1 MKRILICED
10 ETSIRDFVIIN
21 LKRAGYEAVAVA
33 SGEEAML
40 AFDEYKGEFSIALLD
55 VMLPGIDGFEVCKR
69 LREKSDT
76 MGIIMLTAKAQEMDK
91 ISGLMIGA
99 DDYMTKPFSPA
110 ELTARVDAIYRRVTM
125 STDNRSVENCITSG
139 KYVLNTNTRIVTIGD
154 NKTVELTHIESN
166 ILEFL
171 MRNTGM
177 AVTREKILKN
187 IWGNDYVGDN
197 KIVDVNIRRLRNK
210 IEEDPSNPMHINTV
224 WGTGYK
230 WTK

>member
-1 MKRILICED
+1 
-10 ETSIRDFVIIN
+10 
-21 LKRAGYEAVAVA
+21 
-33 SGEEAML
+33 
-40 AFDEYKGEFSIALLD
+40 
-55 VMLPGIDGFEVCKR
+55 
-69 LREKSDT
+69 
-76 MGIIMLTAKAQEMDK
+76 
-91 ISGLMIGA
+91 
-99 DDYMTKPFSPA
+99 
-110 ELTARVDAIYRRVTM
+110 
-125 STDNRSVENCITSG
+125 
-139 KYVLNTNTRIVTIGD
+139 
-154 NKTVELTHIESN
+154 
-166 ILEFL
+166 